1 MKTILI
7 GPILLEESN
16 NEIHYIHIFS
26 LCMMMFFQNY
36 LLIAKIGALL
46 RLDHTRKFPYLIFC
60 ITNKEETNE
69 LHNIFEKYH
78 NSSRQHINYD
88 KSVMVFG
95 NKVTY
100 EIKDKINKY
109 MPITFA
115 NNIGNY
121 LGLPTQLGKSKRRDL
136 NYTVERIREK
146 LYGWK
151 KKNLSYAGKI
161 TLIKTIIQVIPTHA
175 TSVLKFPK

>member
-1 MKTILI
+1 
-7 GPILLEESN
+7 
-16 NEIHYIHIFS
+16 
-26 LCMMMFFQNY
+26 
-36 LLIAKIGALL
+36 
-46 RLDHTRKFPYLIFC
+46 
-60 ITNKEETNE
+60 
-69 LHNIFEKYH
+69 
-78 NSSRQHINYD
+78 
-88 KSVMVFG
+88 MVFG

-109 MPITFA
+109 MPITCA
-115 NNIGNY
+115 NNIVNY

-161 TLIKTIIQVIPTHA
+161 TLIKAIIQVIPTHA
-175 TSVLKFPK
+175 TSAFKFPK